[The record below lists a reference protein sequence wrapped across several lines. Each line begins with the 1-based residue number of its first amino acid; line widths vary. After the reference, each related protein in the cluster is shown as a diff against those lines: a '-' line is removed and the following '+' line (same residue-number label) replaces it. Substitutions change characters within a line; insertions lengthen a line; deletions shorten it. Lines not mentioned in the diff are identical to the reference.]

1 METPIVKPKTGI
13 SPIWILPLVAILI
26 GAYLIYKDYQES
38 GIMITVAIKDAN
50 GLTEGKT
57 QVFFKGLPVGTLK
70 SFSVS
75 PDLKYINA
83 EIEMVKQAREKLTK
97 DTLFWVV
104 RPEISMNR
112 ITGLDTLIKGS
123 YFEVQPGNSREQ
135 TDSFTALPEPPP
147 ISTRVPGLH
156 LTLHNKDSVSLEAG
170 SPVSFKKIAVGEIVS
185 NRLLQDGTIKTR
197 LLIYPQYVRH
207 VTSSSKFFISS
218 GIRFQANLPKITV
231 EVDPIKTI
239 LRGGISF
246 FTPAGGEKVDSKNI
260 FPLYSSMDDALRADD
275 IKIHLTFSADHGLQ
289 PDAEI
294 RFNGIQI
301 GHIAD
306 IEMKSDLKTVLA
318 TAYIDKS
325 MEALLVTDAYFW
337 TVNARFNAEGISN
350 LDTLIKGAYVN
361 ILPGTGKSAR
371 TFVVHNS
378 RPVNITD
385 NTGLN
390 LVLETDRLG
399 SLGYNKPV
407 YYRQVQ
413 VGHTTGY
420 ELSPTGQNVLI
431 YLNVH
436 EPYVNLVRENTKFWN
451 STGFRI
457 KGGLMTEMRIS
468 TESVA
473 AIIGGGIS
481 FSTPDKDNMGNRVAN
496 GKHFVLHRDPD
507 DKWLTWSPPL
517 SLGKMDPAQP
527 QEKENNE

>member
-1 METPIVKPKTGI
+1 METPIVKPKKGI

-26 GAYLIYKDYQES
+26 GAYLVYKDYQES

-70 SFSVS
+70 GFTVS
-75 PDLKYINA
+75 PDLKHINA
-83 EIEMVKQAREKLTK
+83 QIEMVKQARERLTK

-135 TDSFTALPEPPP
+135 TDTFTALTDPPP

-156 LTLHNKDSVSLEAG
+156 LTLNTQNDVSLEAG
-170 SPVSFKKIAVGEIVS
+170 SPVSFKKINVGEIVS
-185 NRLLQDGTIKTR
+185 NRLLDDGTIETKV
-197 LLIYPQYVRH
+197 LIHPQYARH
-207 VTSSSKFFISS
+207 VTSMTRFFISS
-218 GIRFQANLPKITV
+218 GIRLQADLPKISV
-231 EVDPIKTI
+231 EVDPIKTVF
-239 LRGGISF
+239 RGGISF
-246 FTPAGGEKVDSKNI
+246 FTPAGGEQVNTKEI
-260 FPLYSSMDDALRADD
+260 FPLYSSFDHACRADD
-275 IKIHLTFSADHGLQ
+275 IKIQLTFSVDHGLQ

-294 RFNGIQI
+294 RFNGIKVGMI
-301 GHIAD
+301 TD
-306 IEMKSDLKTVLA
+306 IKLKSDLKTVSA

-325 MEALLVTDAYFW
+325 MKSLLSANAYLW
-337 TVNARFNAEGISN
+337 TVNARFNADGISN

-361 ILPGTGKSAR
+361 ILPGTGKSVR
-371 TFVVHNS
+371 SFHVHNT

-385 NTGLN
+385 DTGLN

-431 YLNVH
+431 YINIH
-436 EPYVNLVRENTKFWN
+436 DPYVNLVRANTKFWN
-451 STGFRI
+451 STGFYI

-468 TESVA
+468 TESLA

-481 FSTPDKDNMGNRVAN
+481 FSTPDEKDMGNRVAN
-496 GKHFVLHRDPD
+496 GKHFVLHRNPD

-517 SLGKMDPAQP
+517 LLGKINSVPAREE
-527 QEKENNE
+527 EKK